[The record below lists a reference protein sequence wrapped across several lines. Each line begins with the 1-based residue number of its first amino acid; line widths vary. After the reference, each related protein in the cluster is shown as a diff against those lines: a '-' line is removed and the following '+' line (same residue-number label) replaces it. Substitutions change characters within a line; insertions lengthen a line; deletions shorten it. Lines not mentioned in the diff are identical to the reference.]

1 MPPFF
6 PNATMEIYSY
16 SQTTGEYTD
25 YGEPL
30 EEYVLRGTVEVDFQP
45 ASGRGVSSVQ
55 SSMEEYGKIL
65 QDTYVVYMPIDT
77 EIYDTDLII
86 IEDVKYSI
94 MGSIETWNHI
104 ISHKRMMLK
113 KQRKQDVNTR

>member
-6 PNATMEIYSY
+6 PNATMELYSY
-16 SQTTGEYTD
+16 SQTTGEYTE

-30 EEYVLRGTVEVDFQP
+30 EEYVLRDSVEVDFQP
-45 ASGRGVSSVQ
+45 ASGRGVSSSQ
-55 SSMEEYGKIL
+55 SSMEDYGKIL

-77 EIYDTDLII
+77 EVYDTDLIV
-86 IEDVKYSI
+86 IENVKYSI
-94 MGSIETWNHI
+94 MGSVETWNHI
-104 ISHKRMMLK
+104 IHHKRMMIK

>member
-45 ASGRGVSSVQ
+45 ASGRGVSSGQ
-55 SSMEEYGKIL
+55 SSMEDYGKIL
-65 QDTYVVYMPIDT
+65 QDTYVVYMAIDT

-86 IEDVKYSI
+86 IENVKYSI

-104 ISHKRMMLK
+104 IPHKRMMLK

>member
-6 PNATMEIYSY
+6 PNATMELYSY
-16 SQTTGEYTD
+16 SQSTGEYTEW
-25 YGEPL
+25 GELLP
-30 EEYVLRGTVEVDFQP
+30 EYELRSSVEVDFQP
-45 ASGRGVSSVQ
+45 ATGRGVSNGQ

-77 EIYDTDLII
+77 EIYDTDLVV

-104 ISHKRMMLK
+104 IPHKRAILK
-113 KQRKQDVNTR
+113 KQRKQ

>member
-6 PNATMEIYSY
+6 PNAEMELYTY
-16 SQTTGEYTD
+16 SQSTGEYTEW
-25 YGEPL
+25 GELLP
-30 EEYVLRGTVEVDFQP
+30 EYELRCTVEVDFQP
-45 ASGRGVSSVQ
+45 ATGRGVATGQ

-77 EIYDTDLII
+77 EIYDTDLVV

-94 MGSIETWNHI
+94 MGSIETWNHVI
-104 ISHKRMMLK
+104 PHKRAVLK
-113 KQRKQDVNTR
+113 KQRKQN